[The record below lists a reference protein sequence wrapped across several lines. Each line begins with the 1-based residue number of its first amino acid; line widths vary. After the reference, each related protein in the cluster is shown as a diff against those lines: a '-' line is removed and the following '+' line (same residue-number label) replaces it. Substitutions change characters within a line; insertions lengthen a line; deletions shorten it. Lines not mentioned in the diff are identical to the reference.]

1 VGASRSRYSVAHL
14 FLSSRSFLPDGL
26 LNRQSRSGTSFL
38 LISRVSSSP
47 NVLLFPLDL
56 CLVPFFS
63 SVGLI
68 NHTIFPC
75 SLSISRPVSTG
86 SHLSLCIWCIP
97 CYADRILFPKALHK
111 TELQKPTYLILSS
124 TKVFHPSFSL
134 CMPPKKIKDPNEKYS
149 TFMFLFTVVHKSIY
163 SRIFTFLNP
172 SQNIITK

>member
-1 VGASRSRYSVAHL
+1 MVHL
-14 FLSSRSFLPDGL
+14 S
-26 LNRQSRSGTSFL
+26 
-38 LISRVSSSP
+38 
-47 NVLLFPLDL
+47 
-56 CLVPFFS
+56 
-63 SVGLI
+63 LI

-97 CYADRILFPKALHK
+97 CYADRILFPKGPLSPRSAVFKFGSIISSYYLWLPMSTLITLFSDCLYIFLQHF
-111 TELQKPTYLILSS
+111 TRQLQKPTYLILSS

-134 CMPPKKIKDPNEKYS
+134 CMPPKKIKDPNGKYS